1 MKQIKGGRTNVT
13 IDGGT
18 GSEFTTKEMAE
29 FKIEQKS
36 LERRV
41 SSLER
46 SSDRQ
51 DQQIMSLNEK
61 LNKIEENTTWI
72 KRTITGAIITAIS
85 TGIIGERSLFFIPF
99 CKNKEEYTI

>member
-1 MKQIKGGRTNVT
+1 MSQLTEVPDVNAIQ
-13 IDGGT
+13 
-18 GSEFTTKEMAE
+18 KEMAE
-29 FKIEQKS
+29 FKLEQKS

-85 TGIIGERSLFFIPF
+85 TGIIGGAIAIF
-99 CKNKEEYTI
+99 YTVLQK

>member
-1 MKQIKGGRTNVT
+1 MSQLTEVPEVNAIQ
-13 IDGGT
+13 
-18 GSEFTTKEMAE
+18 KEMAE

-85 TGIIGERSLFFIPF
+85 TGIIGGAIAIF
-99 CKNKEEYTI
+99 YTVLQK

>member
-1 MKQIKGGRTNVT
+1 MSQLTEVPEVNALQ
-13 IDGGT
+13 
-18 GSEFTTKEMAE
+18 KEMAE

-51 DQQIMSLNEK
+51 DQQIMTLNEK

-72 KRTITGAIITAIS
+72 KRTITGAIITAVC
-85 TGIIGERSLFFIPF
+85 TGVIGGAIAIF
-99 CKNKEEYTI
+99 YTVLQK

>member
-1 MKQIKGGRTNVT
+1 MTEVPDVNAIQ
-13 IDGGT
+13 
-18 GSEFTTKEMAE
+18 KEMAE
-29 FKIEQKS
+29 FKLEQKS

-85 TGIIGERSLFFIPF
+85 TGIIGGAIAIF
-99 CKNKEEYTI
+99 YTVLQK

>member
-1 MKQIKGGRTNVT
+1 MSQLTEVPEVN
-13 IDGGT
+13 
-18 GSEFTTKEMAE
+18 SLQKEMAE
-29 FKIEQKS
+29 FKLEQKS

-85 TGIIGERSLFFIPF
+85 TGIIGGAIAIF
-99 CKNKEEYTI
+99 YTVLQK

>member
-1 MKQIKGGRTNVT
+1 MSEVTEVPDVNV
-13 IDGGT
+13 IQ
-18 GSEFTTKEMAE
+18 KEMAE
-29 FKIEQKS
+29 FKLEQKS

-85 TGIIGERSLFFIPF
+85 TGIIGGAIAIF
-99 CKNKEEYTI
+99 YTVLQK

>member
-1 MKQIKGGRTNVT
+1 MTEVPDVNV
-13 IDGGT
+13 IQ
-18 GSEFTTKEMAE
+18 KEMAE
-29 FKIEQKS
+29 FKLEQKS

-72 KRTITGAIITAIS
+72 KRTITGAIITAVC
-85 TGIIGERSLFFIPF
+85 TGVIGGAIAIF
-99 CKNKEEYTI
+99 YTVLQK